1 MTAYDPSDPF
11 SCVQAIALPP
21 GSLPPGL
28 RVGVPD
34 SAGRS
39 FGGDVLSE
47 AAFDAAIAELI
58 AVMDS
63 AKPKSVDIA
72 PLLEAAVLLYGG
84 PWVAERYQAILDP
97 VEHRPNVLHPI
108 TRRIIE
114 GAAAITAADT
124 FAGIYQLAGLRRVAE
139 QIWTGIDVL
148 IVPTYPR
155 PCLVA
160 EVQADPIGPNSEL
173 GTHTNFVNLPG
184 LCALA
189 VPGCFRADGFPS
201 GITLIAPRGHDGLLA
216 ALGARLHAAAGITI
230 GTSNVPVRAAGEG
243 VNVAAPGE
251 IELAV
256 VGAHLSGMA
265 LNHELTSR
273 NARFLRAVP
282 TTSDYRLYALPGG
295 PPYRPGLM
303 RIADGSGLPIET
315 EVWAMPPEGFGTF
328 VAGIPAP
335 LGIGAV
341 RLADGTNPKGFVVE
355 AQEIGGAR
363 DISVFGGWRRYIAG
377 PPAPPHLTPAG
388 SQPDDRSCDIIRSI
402 ARAKDRRD
410 RDGPAAERHA
420 D

>member
-1 MTAYDPSDPF
+1 MSVLAGTVADADAVFRVMTAYDPSDPF

-47 AAFDAAIAELI
+47 AAFDAAIADLI

-72 PLLEAAVLLYGG
+72 PLLEAAVLLYSG
-84 PWVAERYQAILDP
+84 PWVAERYQAIRDP
-97 VEHRPNVLHPI
+97 VEPRPNVLHPI

-155 PCLVA
+155 PRLVA

-184 LCALA
+184 LCAL
-189 VPGCFRADGFPS
+189 VPLHGGF
-201 GITLIAPRGHDGLLA
+201 D
-216 ALGARLHAAAGITI
+216 RL
-230 GTSNVPVRAAGEG
+230 
-243 VNVAAPGE
+243 
-251 IELAV
+251 
-256 VGAHLSGMA
+256 
-265 LNHELTSR
+265 
-273 NARFLRAVP
+273 
-282 TTSDYRLYALPGG
+282 D
-295 PPYRPGLM
+295 
-303 RIADGSGLPIET
+303 SGLPRT
-315 EVWAMPPEGFGTF
+315 GGLPP
-328 VAGIPAP
+328 
-335 LGIGAV
+335 
-341 RLADGTNPKGFVVE
+341 
-355 AQEIGGAR
+355 QESRSGYAAWV
-363 DISVFGGWRRYIAG
+363 SLYWR
-377 PPAPPHLTPAG
+377 H
-388 SQPDDRSCDIIRSI
+388 SDVQ
-402 ARAKDRRD
+402 RRV
-410 RDGPAAERHA
+410 
-420 D
+420 